1 MPHFFCEAVTG
12 DRAVITGE
20 DARHIAKVLR
30 MRLGEGLTLSAADG
44 MDYDCVIEGLSPELV
59 ELCIQRAYP
68 NETEPRAKV
77 TLFQCVPKSDK
88 MDWIVQKAVELGVFE
103 VVPVLSKRCVS
114 RPDAKTAAK
123 KVERWQ
129 KIAKEA
135 AKQSGRGIIPVVRPM
150 ITFAE
155 ALKEAGAMEFAL
167 FCYEGGGDRLS
178 ALVSPTAEQ
187 IALLIGSEGGFEPEE
202 AEAAKEAG
210 CHAATLGK
218 RILRCETA
226 PLAALAAVM
235 QLTGDL

>member
-1 MPHFFCEAVTG
+1 MPALFRGHFCKKENEHASFFCEAVTG

-129 KIAKEA
+129 KNC
-135 AKQSGRGIIPVVRPM
+135 QGSGQAERQGHHSRGASDDHVCGSAQR
-150 ITFAE
+150 
-155 ALKEAGAMEFAL
+155 
-167 FCYEGGGDRLS
+167 GGSHGTC
-178 ALVSPTAEQ
+178 AF
-187 IALLIGSEGGFEPEE
+187 LL
-202 AEAAKEAG
+202 
-210 CHAATLGK
+210 
-218 RILRCETA
+218 
-226 PLAALAAVM
+226 
-235 QLTGDL
+235 

>member
-30 MRLGEGLTLSAADG
+30 MRLGEGLTLSAVDG

-59 ELCIQRAYP
+59 ELSIQRAYP

-155 ALKEAGAMEFAL
+155 ALKEASTMELAL